1 MAATTCGWCGTLTHV
16 TEFSSGAGSNGIF
29 GEVPPIQ
36 NAFRCD
42 TCGGLLIGATFD
54 PQWPNGL
61 AHNGTTDVGY
71 MKQYWQSRNPD
82 VWAPTF
88 VEGQD
93 FPDVPEHISLAASE
107 AHKGASIGN
116 HMSAILM
123 ARTVIE
129 ASAKE
134 KGIASG
140 SLLNKIDEL
149 ASKSLIRADTKEA
162 AHAIREFGNDMAHG
176 DIANP
181 VHAEDAEEVLVLMD
195 EILNE
200 LFQGPARVQ
209 AIKAKVAARRAK
221 P

>member
-1 MAATTCGWCGTLTHV
+1 MATTTCGWCGTLTHV
-16 TEFSSGAGSNGIF
+16 TEFSHGVGANELFSQ
-29 GEVPPIQ
+29 VAPIQ
-36 NAFRCD
+36 SAFRCD
-42 TCGGLLIGATFD
+42 TCGGLVVGATFD
-54 PQWPNGL
+54 PQWPNQLQHG
-61 AHNGTTDVGY
+61 GTTDVSY
-71 MKQYWQSRNPD
+71 MKHYWLSRDPD

-88 VEGQD
+88 VAGQA
-93 FPDVPEHISLAASE
+93 FPDVPDHIAKAASE
-107 AHKGASIGN
+107 AFKGNSIGN

-134 KGIASG
+134 KGITKG
-140 SLLNKIDEL
+140 NLLSKIDSL
-149 ASKSLIRADTKEA
+149 ANQSLIRADTKEA

-176 DIANP
+176 DISDP
-181 VHAEDAEEVLVLMD
+181 VLPEDADEVLVLMS

-209 AIKAKVAARRAK
+209 AIKAKVAARKAK